1 MAKTGLLLIRGLG
14 HSGTTILDLA
24 LGAHPQIVGLGE
36 AVRVLEHPS
45 TDEAN
50 RGPQQLR
57 GHLKFER
64 RCTCGAL
71 AADCPVWGPILAWLP
86 QNDDSTL
93 KEKFGRLISPLTSES
108 SRWVVESYQSDENL
122 IDECDLGRPL
132 RVIHLT
138 RDVRSWVHSVSRR
151 RVFRQGKRVGVGWR
165 SLLRWWRVNHQLD
178 QRLKC
183 SGIPV
188 FQLGYEEL
196 ALAPELALQRL
207 CSWLELD
214 FDAAMLR
221 PGMHSTSHI
230 LAGNRMRFEPGRS
243 DAICYDGAWMA
254 SSALSLQLAPLLT
267 PVARLNRRLVYSN
280 GLLGST
286 WPAI

>member
-1 MAKTGLLLIRGLG
+1 M
-14 HSGTTILDLA
+14 
-24 LGAHPQIVGLGE
+24 
-36 AVRVLEHPS
+36 
-45 TDEAN
+45 
-50 RGPQQLR
+50 
-57 GHLKFER
+57 
-64 RCTCGAL
+64 
-71 AADCPVWGPILAWLP
+71 
-86 QNDDSTL
+86 
-93 KEKFGRLISPLTSES
+93 
-108 SRWVVESYQSDENL
+108 
-122 IDECDLGRPL
+122 
-132 RVIHLT
+132 
-138 RDVRSWVHSVSRR
+138 RSWVHSVSRR

-188 FQLGYEEL
+188 FHLGYEEL
-196 ALAPELALQRL
+196 ALAPEMALQRL
-207 CSWLELD
+207 CSWLEID

-221 PGMHSTSHI
+221 PGMHSKSHI

-243 DAICYDGAWMA
+243 DAICYDGAWIA

-286 WPAI
+286 WPRSNLISSLIGSVDYFKTAPYFHRLKLAATGRSHVSWFRRLYWQTVCRLISFPLISLLLCGVCGDEGQVVDSLQGWVDFCAAC